1 MGFSRI
7 ELLNHRII
15 GTTAIQFSIA
25 RRCDHLQ
32 SSFTLASTNAVK
44 KPRSRK
50 SAEKVP
56 PVQPSNLQSPFE
68 LLHAKVA
75 LITGATQ
82 GIGLATARA
91 LAEEGCNLILC
102 GRDQGRLASAEG
114 ELARKGTRVVAI
126 GCDVREEKS
135 VAAMVAKVRR
145 AFSRID
151 ILINSAG
158 IANAFRPVAELDVNA
173 WNDVLATNL
182 TGTFLATRAALPL
195 MSRGGSIVNVLSMSS
210 KRAFPNLAAYNASK
224 FGALGFTNTL
234 REELRSEGIRVIAVL
249 PGATDTAIWDK
260 LWPEAPRHKMIR
272 PETVAQAIVATL
284 NLPPESTVEELDLMP
299 TGGPL

>member
-1 MGFSRI
+1 MTRSSTIIFR
-7 ELLNHRII
+7 LL
-15 GTTAIQFSIA
+15 
-25 RRCDHLQ
+25 D
-32 SSFTLASTNAVK
+32 NAVK
-44 KPRSRK
+44 KSRARK
-50 SAEKVP
+50 SAQKSRS
-56 PVQPSNLQSPFE
+56 VQPRNGQSNSP
-68 LLHAKVA
+68 LLNGRVA

-91 LAEEGCNLILC
+91 LADEGCNLILC
-102 GRDQGRLASAEG
+102 GRDRKRLAAAEA
-114 ELARKGTRVVAI
+114 ELCNKGIRAVAI
-126 GCDVREEKS
+126 SCDVRAEKS
-135 VAAMVAKVRR
+135 VAAMFAKLQKS
-145 AFSRID
+145 FPRID

-158 IANAFRPVAELDVNA
+158 IANAFRSVAQLDTGE

-182 TGTFLATRAALPL
+182 TGTFLITRAALPL

-299 TGGPL
+299 TGGAL